1 MSIDDFTL
9 EELEALNINP
19 KEIEE
24 PDEYKEYNDKL
35 YGTPYVFGY
44 QGLQRKVKKGNTEEN
59 KMLSNFLPIPIK
71 KVCKDNGLEEEGYL
85 EVAAVLNNR
94 IKLHPI
100 KVNYNKLENMSWIY
114 NPQWDLL
121 PQIYPPKSN
130 HKEYVY
136 AAIQN
141 LSNGIDKE
149 TIYEHTGFRK
159 VNKKLVYLCHGGA
172 VGENRDI
179 KVDLTGIGLEKYQFT
194 NKKYD
199 IKESIET
206 SLSILDLTKKEIT
219 IPLLALTYLAPL
231 RSLFLEENI
240 PLGFVTWIVGESG
253 SQKSSLSALIV
264 SHFGDFE
271 RDTLP
276 GGFKDTVNSIEKKA
290 FTLKDTLFAIDDYYP
305 SQTLQEGKK
314 MDAVAESLF
323 GLYGDRQARS
333 RMKQDG
339 QTVKMGFSARG
350 MCIVTGE
357 SFPNMAES
365 RTARAFI
372 VEMARGD
379 IDLQLLSQIQNG
391 KDQLSFCMKEYIQHV
406 IDNYDSIK
414 KNCKSKFI
422 EYRNK
427 ANQDFAHGR
436 IPEII
441 ASEYM
446 GMELFLEFANNKQAI
461 PYEKMQQLK
470 IESWNYLIKAAQK
483 QSIRTEEN
491 RTDNMFFR
499 AVQELLESKKIYL
512 KSYKNHQKEPDMSLA
527 TFVGYYDEEK
537 QRCYLLPNVIFN
549 EVVKFYG
556 IQGTKFPGNSTSTWK
571 YLKEAGR
578 LFPGEKDR
586 NKTRKTINGKL
597 VTFIEVLA
605 SDVFG
610 GEERVFGDYLNKFPI
625 NPENHSENISV
636 DELELPF

>member
-1 MSIDDFTL
+1 MSV
-9 EELEALNINP
+9 EELTEEDLKDLDINP
-19 KEIEE
+19 KEIEV
-24 PDEYKEYNDKL
+24 DEYKEYNDKL
-35 YGTPYVFGY
+35 YETPYVFGY
-44 QGLQRKVKKGNTEEN
+44 QGLQRKVKKGNIEEN
-59 KMLSNFLPIPIK
+59 KTLSNFLPIPIK
-71 KVCKDNGLEEEGYL
+71 KVYKDNGLETEGYL
-85 EVAAVLNNR
+85 EIEAVLNNR

-100 KVNYNKLENMSWIY
+100 KVNYNKLENMQWIY
-114 NPQWDLL
+114 NPEWDLL

-141 LSNGIDKE
+141 LSNGINKE

-159 VNKKLVYLCHGGA
+159 VNGKLTYLYQDGAIGG
-172 VGENRDI
+172 NKDI
-179 KVDLTGIGLEKYQFT
+179 KVDLSSISLERYKFT
-194 NKKYD
+194 NKNYD
-199 IKESIET
+199 LKESIKT
-206 SLSILDLTKKEIT
+206 SLSILDLAKKEIT
-219 IPLLALTYLAPL
+219 IPILAITYLSPL

-240 PLGFVTWIVGESG
+240 PLGFVTWLVGESG

-365 RTARAFI
+365 RTARALI
-372 VEMARGD
+372 IEIARGD
-379 IDLQLLSQIQNG
+379 IDLNLLSKIQNN
-391 KDQLSFCMKEYIQHV
+391 KEQLSFCMKEYIQYV
-406 IDNYDSIK
+406 IANYNEIK

-446 GMELFLEFANNKQAI
+446 GIELFLEFANNKQAI
-461 PYEKMQQLK
+461 TYEKMQQLK
-470 IESWNYLIKAAQK
+470 IESWNNLIKAAQK
-483 QSIRTEEN
+483 QSMKTEEN

-499 AVQELLESKKIYL
+499 AVQELLESSKIYL
-512 KSYKNHQKEPDMSLA
+512 KSYQNYKTEPDRSFA
-527 TFVGYYDEEK
+527 TFVGY
-537 QRCYLLPNVIFN
+537 
-549 EVVKFYG
+549 
-556 IQGTKFPGNSTSTWK
+556 
-571 YLKEAGR
+571 
-578 LFPGEKDR
+578 
-586 NKTRKTINGKL
+586 
-597 VTFIEVLA
+597 
-605 SDVFG
+605 
-610 GEERVFGDYLNKFPI
+610 
-625 NPENHSENISV
+625 
-636 DELELPF
+636 

>member
-1 MSIDDFTL
+1 MSVEDLT
-9 EELEALNINP
+9 EEDLKDLNINT

-59 KMLSNFLPIPIK
+59 KTLSNFLPIPIK

-85 EVAAVLNNR
+85 EVSAVLNNR

-172 VGENRDI
+172 VGE
-179 KVDLTGIGLEKYQFT
+179 
-194 NKKYD
+194 
-199 IKESIET
+199 
-206 SLSILDLTKKEIT
+206 
-219 IPLLALTYLAPL
+219 
-231 RSLFLEENI
+231 
-240 PLGFVTWIVGESG
+240 SG
-253 SQKSSLSALIV
+253 SQKSSLSALIA
-264 SHFGDFE
+264 SHFVDFE

-339 QTVKMGFSARG
+339 QTVKMGFCARG

-365 RTARAFI
+365 RTARALI
-372 VEMARGD
+372 IEIARGD
-379 IDLQLLSQIQNG
+379 IDLQLLSQIQND
-391 KDQLSFCMKEYIQHV
+391 KEQLSFCMKEYIQYV
-406 IDNYDSIK
+406 IDNYDSIQ
-414 KNCKSKFI
+414 KNCKGKFM

-470 IESWNYLIKAAQK
+470 IEAWNDLIKAAQK
-483 QSIRTEEN
+483 QSMRTEEN

-512 KSYKNHQKEPDMSLA
+512 KSYKNHQREPDMSLA

-556 IQGTKFPGNSTSTWK
+556 IQGTKFPGNALSTWK

-586 NKTRKTINGKL
+586 NKTRKSINGKL
-597 VTFIEVLA
+597 VTFIEVMA
-605 SDVFG
+605 VDVFG
-610 GEERVFGDYLNKFPI
+610 TEERAFGNYLNKFPI
-625 NPENHSENISV
+625 NPENHSKNISV
-636 DELELPF
+636 DEIELPF

>member
-1 MSIDDFTL
+1 MSVEDLTE
-9 EELEALNINP
+9 EELQDLNINF
-19 KEIEE
+19 KEEE
-24 PDEYKEYNDKL
+24 EIDEYKEYNDKL

-59 KMLSNFLPIPIK
+59 KTLSNFLPIPIK
-71 KVCKDNGLEEEGYL
+71 KVYKDNGLEEEGYL

-141 LSNGIDKE
+141 LSNGIEKE

-159 VNKKLVYLCHGGA
+159 VNKKLVYLYHGGA
-172 VGENRDI
+172 VGENKDI

-219 IPLLALTYLAPL
+219 IPLLALTYLVPL

-240 PLGFVTWIVGESG
+240 PLGFVTWLVGESG

-271 RDTLP
+271 RDTLS

-339 QTVKMGFSARG
+339 QTVKMGFCARG

-365 RTARAFI
+365 RTARALI
-372 VEMARGD
+372 IEMARGD
-379 IDLQLLSQIQNG
+379 IDLQLLSQIQND
-391 KDQLSFCMKEYIQHV
+391 KDKLSFCMKEYIQYV
-406 IDNYDSIK
+406 IDNYDNIK
-414 KNCKSKFI
+414 KNCRNKFI

-470 IESWNYLIKAAQK
+470 IESWNDLIKAAQK
-483 QSIRTEEN
+483 QSMRTEEN

-512 KSYKNHQKEPDMSLA
+512 KSYKNHQREPDMSLA

-556 IQGTKFPGNSTSTWK
+556 IQGTKFPGNALSTWK

-586 NKTRKTINGKL
+586 NKTRKSINGKL
-597 VTFIEVLA
+597 VTFIEVMA
-605 SDVFG
+605 VDVFG
-610 GEERVFGDYLNKFPI
+610 TEERVFGDYLNKFPI
-625 NPENHSENISV
+625 NPENHSKNISV
-636 DELELPF
+636 DEIELPF